1 MSCEATSVA
10 KATDATTVVPRT
22 ATVTEEVVSA
32 RQLRFIIFGSTM
44 GTLIDWYDFYIYGS
58 LATILAAQ
66 FFPSANLLLSFLAA
80 VGVFGV
86 GFAVRPFGALLFGW
100 MGDKFGRKV
109 TFMITILGM
118 GVSTFLI
125 GLLPTAAQVGVFA
138 GVLLAILRIIQGLSL
153 GGEYGGAVIYVSE
166 HAPDNRRGYYTSWIQ
181 TTATVGFF
189 LAIAAILVTRLQIG
203 SSNFSDWGWRIPFL
217 ASAFLLALGVYLR
230 SKFRET
236 PLFNYIKQKAQLS
249 KNPLRES
256 FGKNW
261 KPIALALFGAVA
273 GEGVVWYTGQFW
285 LLYYLQNVAKVD
297 FVTSNLVL
305 LIALAA
311 GTPFFILFGW
321 LSDRIG
327 RKKIMLLGNLLAAVT
342 YVPIFMGISYGASI
356 GNIALIAL
364 LGWLLVVYVTMVYA
378 PIAAYLA
385 ELFPTR
391 IRYTSL
397 SFPYHIGNGWFGGFV
412 PFIATSLI
420 LTFGGVVYGTKGEV
434 LSISNPYVGLAY
446 PIAVALMTSII
457 MALFVKETKGTKI
470 WSEMEQISV

>member
-1 MSCEATSVA
+1 MTK
-10 KATDATTVVPRT
+10 KATDATIVVPRT
-22 ATVTEEVVSA
+22 AAVTEGVVSA

-86 GFAVRPFGALLFGW
+86 GFAVRPFGALLFGR
-100 MGDKFGRKV
+100 MGDKLGRKV

-166 HAPDNRRGYYTSWIQ
+166 HAPDNKRGYYTSWIQ
-181 TTATVGFF
+181 ATATVGFF

-203 SSNFSDWGWRIPFL
+203 SSALSDWGWRIPFL
-217 ASAFLLALGVYLR
+217 ASAILLALGLYLR

-236 PLFNYIKQKAQLS
+236 PLFNYIKQKGQTS

-342 YVPIFMGISYGASI
+342 YVPIFMGI
-356 GNIALIAL
+356 
-364 LGWLLVVYVTMVYA
+364 
-378 PIAAYLA
+378 
-385 ELFPTR
+385 
-391 IRYTSL
+391 
-397 SFPYHIGNGWFGGFV
+397 
-412 PFIATSLI
+412 
-420 LTFGGVVYGTKGEV
+420 
-434 LSISNPYVGLAY
+434 
-446 PIAVALMTSII
+446 
-457 MALFVKETKGTKI
+457 
-470 WSEMEQISV
+470 

>member
-1 MSCEATSVA
+1 
-10 KATDATTVVPRT
+10 
-22 ATVTEEVVSA
+22 
-32 RQLRFIIFGSTM
+32 M
-44 GTLIDWYDFYIYGS
+44 GTLIDWYDFYIY
-58 LATILAAQ
+58 
-66 FFPSANLLLSFLAA
+66 
-80 VGVFGV
+80 
-86 GFAVRPFGALLFGW
+86 
-100 MGDKFGRKV
+100 
-109 TFMITILGM
+109 
-118 GVSTFLI
+118 
-125 GLLPTAAQVGVFA
+125 
-138 GVLLAILRIIQGLSL
+138 
-153 GGEYGGAVIYVSE
+153 VSE
-166 HAPDNRRGYYTSWIQ
+166 HAPDNKRGYYTSWIQ
-181 TTATVGFF
+181 TTAAVGFF

-230 SKFRET
+230 FKFRET

-297 FVTSNLVL
+297 FITSNLVL

-364 LGWLLVVYVTMVYA
+364 LGWILVVYRSEEHTS
-378 PIAAYLA
+378 
-385 ELFPTR
+385 ELQSR
-391 IRYTSL
+391 G
-397 SFPYHIGNGWFGGFV
+397 H
-412 PFIATSLI
+412 
-420 LTFGGVVYGTKGEV
+420 
-434 LSISNPYVGLAY
+434 
-446 PIAVALMTSII
+446 
-457 MALFVKETKGTKI
+457 
-470 WSEMEQISV
+470 

>member
-1 MSCEATSVA
+1 MSCEATSVE
-10 KATDATTVVPRT
+10 KATDATVVVPRT
-22 ATVTEEVVSA
+22 AAVTEGVVSA

-66 FFPSANLLLSFLAA
+66 FFPSANPLLSFLAA

-86 GFAVRPFGALLFGW
+86 GFAVRPFGALLFGR
-100 MGDKFGRKV
+100 MGDKLGRKV

-166 HAPDNRRGYYTSWIQ
+166 HAPDNKRGYYTSWIQ

-230 SKFRET
+230 FKFRET

-412 PFIATSLI
+412 PLIAGGLI
-420 LTFGGVVYGTKGEV
+420 YFFGGVQYTTGGQV
-434 LSISNPYVGLAY
+434 LSISNPYVSLAY

-457 MALFVKETKGTKI
+457 MARYVKETKGTKI
-470 WSEMEQISV
+470 WSEMQQISV

>member
-1 MSCEATSVA
+1 MAK
-10 KATDATTVVPRT
+10 KATDATIVVPRT
-22 ATVTEEVVSA
+22 AAVTEGVVSA

-86 GFAVRPFGALLFGW
+86 GFAVRPFGALLFGR
-100 MGDKFGRKV
+100 MGDKLGRKV

-166 HAPDNRRGYYTSWIQ
+166 HAPDNKRGYYTSWIQ

-230 SKFRET
+230 FKFRET

-364 LGWLLVVYVTMVYA
+364 LGWILVVYVTMVYA

-420 LTFGGVVYGTKGEV
+420 LTFGGVQYGTGGKV
-434 LSISNPYVGLAY
+434 LAISNPYVGLAY

>member
-1 MSCEATSVA
+1 MAK
-10 KATDATTVVPRT
+10 KATDATIVVPRT
-22 ATVTEEVVSA
+22 AAVTEGVVSA

-166 HAPDNRRGYYTSWIQ
+166 HAPDNKRGYYTSWIQ

-230 SKFRET
+230 FKFRET

-297 FVTSNLVL
+297 FITSNLVL

-364 LGWLLVVYVTMVYA
+364 LGWILVVYVTMVYA

-412 PFIATSLI
+412 PFIATALI

-434 LSISNPYVGLAY
+434 LSISNPYVALAY

-470 WSEMEQISV
+470 WSEIQQISA